1 MITDSRKMF
10 SSVCNLVLAGALSA
24 TNAANAD
31 DDGDADN
38 DTASDANYVAAIN
51 PDRFYE

>member
-1 MITDSRKMF
+1 MTTDLRKRF
-10 SSVCNLVLAGALSA
+10 SSVCNLVLPAGLPA

-51 PDRFYE
+51 PDRFHE